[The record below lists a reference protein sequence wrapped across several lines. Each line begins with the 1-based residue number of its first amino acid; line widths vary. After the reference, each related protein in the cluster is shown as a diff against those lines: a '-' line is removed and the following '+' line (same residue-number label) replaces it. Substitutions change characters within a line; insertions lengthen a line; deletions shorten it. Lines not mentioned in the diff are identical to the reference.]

1 MENAGLRLVETDP
14 LTFGV
19 CHLYV
24 AEPKRAA

>member
-1 MENAGLRLVETDP
+1 MEDSGLRVESVEP

-24 AEPKRAA
+24 GTPAT

>member
-1 MENAGLRLVETDP
+1 LMEQSGISVQVVQP

-24 AEPKRAA
+24 GTPAR

>member
-1 MENAGLRLVETDP
+1 MRSSGVTPLAVRP

-24 AEPKRAA
+24 GTPTTSV

>member
-1 MENAGLRLVETDP
+1 MQQAGFFDVSAHA

-24 AEPKRAA
+24 GTRQAA